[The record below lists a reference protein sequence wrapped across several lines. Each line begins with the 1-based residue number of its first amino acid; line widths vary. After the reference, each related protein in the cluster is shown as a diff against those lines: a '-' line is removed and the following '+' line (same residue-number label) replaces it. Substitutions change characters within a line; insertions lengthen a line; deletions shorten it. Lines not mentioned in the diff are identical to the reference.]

1 MKVKKFFHEANT
13 LFCQSFSM
21 REESK
26 TDALKRFI
34 DEITCKKNS
43 ILQEIRSNQI
53 TFSKQVKLEEELSIC
68 TLHIEKGRKILEKK
82 LLKQESFYE

>member
-13 LFCQSFSM
+13 LFGQSFSM

-34 DEITCKKNS
+34 DEITCKK
-43 ILQEIRSNQI
+43 ILYCKR
-53 TFSKQVKLEEELSIC
+53 
-68 TLHIEKGRKILEKK
+68 
-82 LLKQESFYE
+82 YEAIK